1 MGYGPS
7 RLEEYVGN
15 EMVAEIIIR
24 AEELASWHESKPAL
38 GMESFEKHCEQFMKD
53 QLGTQPVVSDAVLRA
68 ERRHR
73 RQPDVV
79 SDAVLRANL
88 IAACDIVQEVTWIKQ
103 AMLEKCRLFM
113 AEVTRLNGK
122 AKAILG
128 VEVRGLSPELQDAF
142 EMKRSFILERVDR
155 ETEQAAAL
163 CPK

>member
-24 AEELASWHESKPAL
+24 AEELASWHKSTPAD
-38 GMESFEKHCEQFMKD
+38 GTENFEKHCEQFIKD
-53 QLGTQPVVSDAVLRA
+53 QSGAQPVLKVL
-68 ERRHR
+68 
-73 RQPDVV
+73 
-79 SDAVLRANL
+79 DAVLRANL
-88 IAACDIVQEVTWIKQ
+88 IAACDIVQEVTWVKEK
-103 AMLEKCRLFM
+103 MHEKCRLFM

-128 VEVRGLSPELQDAF
+128 VEVRGLSPDIQGAF

-155 ETEQAAAL
+155 ETGRAATL

>member
-1 MGYGPS
+1 MAVEARLGYWEMGFGPS

-24 AEELASWHESKPAL
+24 AEELASWHKSKPAL

-53 QLGTQPVVSDAVLRA
+53 QRGAQPALDVL
-68 ERRHR
+68 
-73 RQPDVV
+73 
-79 SDAVLRANL
+79 DAVLRANL
-88 IAACDIVQEVTWIKQ
+88 IAACDIVQEVTWVKEK
-103 AMLEKCRLFM
+103 MHEKCRLFM

-155 ETEQAAAL
+155 VTERAAML

>member
-1 MGYGPS
+1 MAVEARLGYWEMGFGPS
-7 RLEEYVGN
+7 RLEQYVGN
-15 EMVAEIIIR
+15 EMVAEVIVR

-38 GMESFEKHCEQFMKD
+38 GMESFEKHCEQFIKD
-53 QLGTQPVVSDAVLRA
+53 QSGAQPVLKVL
-68 ERRHR
+68 
-73 RQPDVV
+73 
-79 SDAVLRANL
+79 DAVLRANL

-113 AEVTRLNGK
+113 AEVTTLHGK

-128 VEVRGLSPELQDAF
+128 VEVRGLSPDIQGAF

-155 ETEQAAAL
+155 ETGRAATL